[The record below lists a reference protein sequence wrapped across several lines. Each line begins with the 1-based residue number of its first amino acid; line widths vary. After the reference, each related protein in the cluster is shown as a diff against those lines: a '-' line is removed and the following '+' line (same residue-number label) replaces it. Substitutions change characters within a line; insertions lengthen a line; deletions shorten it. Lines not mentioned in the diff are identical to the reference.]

1 MKMPIERKDR
11 SFDKIFD
18 EVTLDKIPMEYVQEV
33 RVNLLDGSVIII
45 DKPQLQNLSSED
57 DIINNLKR
65 NDIIDVQLSLDYES
79 IKSDVSKNVQNV
91 LSNYFKNE

>member
-1 MKMPIERKDR
+1 MPIERKDR